1 MSSKDIQAKF
11 FQLVKE
17 RIDPNISF
25 VDEVA
30 DMLELSTDSA
40 YRRMRGETSL
50 TFEELA
56 LLSKRFNISVDS
68 LMESETNEL
77 TFQFQPLKEDGFN
90 FIEYLKYIEQN
101 MKLIEA
107 EEDKE
112 VIYIANE
119 IPLFHLLHVPEVASF
134 KLFFW
139 QKTILDFSQFR
150 DQRFKLGKV
159 DEQVNELSRSLRDL
173 YCRIPSTEIYHSETV
188 DTTLKQIEYYFDSG
202 YFEVREEAMHLLN
215 KVEVLIKHIRN
226 QCEVGYKFRQQEDG
240 QAPEFTGYR
249 KQDNY
254 TVFHND
260 VLHTDNTILVRL
272 GSRYL
277 SFLTSNGIS
286 SLSTMNEKF
295 YHESVR
301 AIGVLKRRATLIS
314 GTSEKERNR
323 VFENYFR
330 KIERLRARLDS
341 QLA

>member
-17 RIDPNISF
+17 RIDSNISF
-25 VDEVA
+25 VDELA

-150 DQRFKLGKV
+150 EQRFKLGKV

-226 QCEVGYKFRQQEDG
+226 QCEVGYKFKQQEAG
-240 QAPEFTGYR
+240 QAPEFTGDR

-341 QLA
+341 QLT